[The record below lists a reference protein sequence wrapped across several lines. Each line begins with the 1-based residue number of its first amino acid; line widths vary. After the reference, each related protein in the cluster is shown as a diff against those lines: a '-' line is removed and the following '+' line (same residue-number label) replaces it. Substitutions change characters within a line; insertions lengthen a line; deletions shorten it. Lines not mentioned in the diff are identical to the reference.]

1 MRRRQFFHYVQ
12 GGAIASLGV
21 AWSAQAQS
29 GGSLGVQWFGH
40 TCFLFTGSGQRI
52 LSNPFQPRGC
62 TKNLPAP
69 KVASNIVMIS
79 SRLLDEG
86 FVEGLPGRPKL
97 LFEPGSY
104 NVNGIKFQGV
114 RTNHDRVGGYRFGT
128 NVAWAWTQGGIKILQ
143 LGGIAAP
150 ITLEQRIL
158 MGKPDLL
165 IIPVG
170 GSEKA
175 YTPEEAKAAINFLE
189 PRIVI
194 PSHYLTKGADP
205 KACDLKPLE
214 AFLEIMAGT
223 TIRRVGGSSISLS
236 PSSLPA
242 SLVINVL
249 SL

>member
-1 MRRRQFFHYVQ
+1 MRRRQFFRYIQ

-62 TKNLPAP
+62 TKNLTAP
-69 KVASNIVMIS
+69 KVSSNIVMIS

-104 NVNGIKFQGV
+104 TVNGIKFQGI
-114 RTNHDRVGGYRFGT
+114 RSNHDRVNGYRFGT
-128 NVAWAWTQGGIKILQ
+128 NVAWAWTQGGIKIVQ
-143 LGGIAAP
+143 LGGIAGP
-150 ITLEQRIL
+150 LSLEQKIL

-170 GSEKA
+170 GSDKA
-175 YTPEEAKAAINFLE
+175 YNPEEAKAAIQFLE
-189 PRIVI
+189 PRAVI
-194 PSHYLTKGADP
+194 PSHYLTSGADA
-205 KACDLKPLE
+205 KACDLKPIE

-223 TIRRVGGSSISLS
+223 PVRRVGGRSISLS
-236 PSSLPA
+236 PSNLPA
-242 SLVINVL
+242 GLTINVL